1 MVVVGIGIEREIE
14 DMNVVDDLEIM
25 VSDSRGLCKNKMTIL
40 QYTYLNTM
48 GIVLYLDSSNCHVV
62 VMCAAAA
69 LSLIRPCCGLAILFW
84 QPYHIQLTSTI
95 LCSHP
100 AP

>member
-1 MVVVGIGIEREIE
+1 MVVGIGIEREIE

-48 GIVLYLDSSNCHVV
+48 GIVLYLDDKTPLT
-62 VMCAAAA
+62 VMLLSCA
-69 LSLIRPCCGLAILFW
+69 LQRRSR
-84 QPYHIQLTSTI
+84 
-95 LCSHP
+95 
-100 AP
+100 